1 MERMERFSRED
12 IEWEKD
18 EEVSFICAAIFQR
31 LCLVRCPGLRIGWDD
46 LSDGAIAR
54 IRNPNETH
62 AYKML
67 PRVRLRAQ
75 LVKRRKRFAI

>member
-1 MERMERFSRED
+1 MERFSRED
-12 IEWEKD
+12 IEWAKD
-18 EEVSFICAAIFQR
+18 EEVSFISAAIFRR
-31 LCLVRCPGLRIGWDD
+31 LCLVSCPALQIGWGD
-46 LSDGAIAR
+46 LNDGPIAR